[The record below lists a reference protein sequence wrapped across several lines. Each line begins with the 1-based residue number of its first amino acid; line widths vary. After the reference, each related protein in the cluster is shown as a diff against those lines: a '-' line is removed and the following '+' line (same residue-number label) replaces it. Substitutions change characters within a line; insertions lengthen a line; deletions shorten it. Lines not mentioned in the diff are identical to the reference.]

1 MEMLKMH
8 IIDSIGVHAKV
19 AASIVNIA
27 SQYES
32 DIFLCHNDI
41 KANMKSILNIL
52 ALGINSD
59 QDIVIEI
66 SGQDEV
72 EAAQGIYNYLVSSK
86 IAK

>member
-1 MEMLKMH
+1 METLKMH
-8 IIDSIGVHAKV
+8 IIDPIGVHAKV

-52 ALGINSD
+52 ALGINSN
-59 QDIVIEI
+59 QNITIEI
-66 SGQDEV
+66 SGLDEI
-72 EAAQGIYNYLVSSK
+72 EAAQGIYNYLVYNK